1 MLDQNRIRLMT
12 NLARYEDGAGKEDLR
27 ISKYYRSDYIGIG
40 LLKNFILTTI
50 GYFLVWGA
58 IIAYNMEYLLDNL
71 HKVNMSVV
79 ILEFVIGYLLFLVL
93 YSVVTYIRKRRR
105 YEEARENVKNYYD
118 GLNELARLYGQDEQ
132 RGKKKEP
139 RGGVHS

>member
-12 NLARYEDGAGKEDLR
+12 NLARYEGGTGKEDLR
-27 ISKYYRSDYIGIG
+27 ISKYYRGDYIGIG
-40 LLKNFILTTI
+40 LLKNFILTTF

-79 ILEFVIGYLLFLVL
+79 ILEFVIGYILFLIL
-93 YSVVTYIRKRRR
+93 YSTVTWIRRRRR
-105 YEEARENVKNYYD
+105 YEAARESVKVYYN
-118 GLNELARLYGQDEQ
+118 GLGELARLYGQDEQ
-132 RGKKKEP
+132 KGKKKEP
-139 RGGVHS
+139 RGGAYS